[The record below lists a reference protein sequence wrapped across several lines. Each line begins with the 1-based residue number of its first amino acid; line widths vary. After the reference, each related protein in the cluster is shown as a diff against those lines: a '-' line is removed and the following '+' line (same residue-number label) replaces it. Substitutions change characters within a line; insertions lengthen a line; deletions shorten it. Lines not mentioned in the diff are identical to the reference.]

1 MRTLK
6 ARLGNLYLFTLLTCF
21 TLYVLAG
28 KAFPADIDHASAET
42 AAHREIQAIRTET
55 PPTIDGKLDDTCWQN
70 SAKTGGLIQFEPQR
84 GEPATQP
91 TTIYLVY
98 DANKL
103 YVAFECFKTD
113 MDNLAANQTRRD
125 SFFFS
130 DDHVEVLI
138 DTFLDGRNCYAFAL
152 NPLGTQTDRRLIN
165 EGTNRRSGQS
175 NIGTAIS
182 WDCDW
187 EGQAGTQQD
196 KWIAEFAIPFAEL
209 RFSKGSNIAT
219 WGINFWRN
227 DEALRKNRPGQI

>member
-1 MRTLK
+1 MRTIK
-6 ARLGNLYLFTLLTCF
+6 ARLGNLYLFTLVAYLTF
-21 TLYVLAG
+21 YLLAG
-28 KAFPADIDHASAET
+28 KAFPANTDHESAET
-42 AAHREIQAIRTET
+42 SAHREIKAIRTET
-55 PPTIDGKLDDTCWQN
+55 PPKIDGKLDDACWQN
-70 SAKTGGLIQFEPQR
+70 STRTGGLIQFEPQR

-91 TTIYLVY
+91 TTIYLAY

-165 EGTNRRSGQS
+165 EGARTDAAVQS
-175 NIGTAIS
+175 KYRHCYLLG
-182 WDCDW
+182 
-187 EGQAGTQQD
+187 
-196 KWIAEFAIPFAEL
+196 L
-209 RFSKGSNIAT
+209 
-219 WGINFWRN
+219 
-227 DEALRKNRPGQI
+227 